1 MFATFTTV
9 GYGDVSPNTNTGRL
23 LVSVCMII
31 GVLLMA
37 MPLAIVGSN
46 FVQVWDDREKV
57 TAVEKL
63 KDALFRH
70 KKDPETVEAVFHAID
85 KDGSKTL
92 SYQELRL
99 GLKDLDVLKDI
110 TNKKLTKIWAALDP
124 DGNGEIELHDFQ
136 GVLFGNDGD
145 FITDM
150 DDDGDEAADAEA
162 DAHALQLELSHPATR
177 RDLNSAIEGQTRD
190 FEQRMADLSAKLE
203 VLLT

>member
-1 MFATFTTV
+1 M
-9 GYGDVSPNTNTGRL
+9 
-23 LVSVCMII
+23 
-31 GVLLMA
+31 
-37 MPLAIVGSN
+37 
-46 FVQVWDDREKV
+46 
-57 TAVEKL
+57 
-63 KDALFRH
+63 
-70 KKDPETVEAVFHAID
+70 EAVFHAID

-136 GVLFGNDGD
+136 GVLFGDRDLEDDGD